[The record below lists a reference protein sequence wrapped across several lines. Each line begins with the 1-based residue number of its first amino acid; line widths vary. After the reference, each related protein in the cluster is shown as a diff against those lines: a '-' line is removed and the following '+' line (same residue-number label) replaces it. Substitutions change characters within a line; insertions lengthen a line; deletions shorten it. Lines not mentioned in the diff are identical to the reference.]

1 KRKGNAPRL
10 PPTRDWGAA
19 LFIVAVDGNALPHAV
34 EMIRVAAR
42 ESIDCG
48 AIDGVDDKNAADRRF
63 AVIGD
68 ECARGDYVNRVL
80 FRAVEMDAVI
90 AIMLGAGRQNVFLVE
105 RVDDEQHALFE
116 S

>member
-1 KRKGNAPRL
+1 MSCPISSTKSSADSSAWACERKRGVERPSPLRGEL

-19 LFIVAVDGNALPHAV
+19 LFIVAVDRNALPHAV
-34 EMIRVAAR
+34 EMIRIGAR

-48 AIDGVDDKNAADRRF
+48 AIDGIDDKNAADRRF

-80 FRAVEMDAVI
+80 F
-90 AIMLGAGRQNVFLVE
+90 
-105 RVDDEQHALFE
+105 
-116 S
+116 